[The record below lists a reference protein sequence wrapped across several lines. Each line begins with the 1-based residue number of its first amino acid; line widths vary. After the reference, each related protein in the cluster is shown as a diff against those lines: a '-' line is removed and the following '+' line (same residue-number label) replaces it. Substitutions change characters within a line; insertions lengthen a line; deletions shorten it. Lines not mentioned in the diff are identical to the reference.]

1 MEGWVPDK
9 HVSEAVIAGRLRFED
24 LPDVECR
31 WVVADLTVRGY
42 SAARIAEW
50 LQVSSRHVKRL
61 RAEAMTRVMV
71 ALVEENRR
79 AERLEREARSMRS
92 EIRSLRE
99 LNAVLDIWNDMAVE
113 AGWRREHAGR
123 VRPHAVGLP
132 PH

>member
-9 HVSEAVIAGRLRFED
+9 HVSEAVIAGRLHFED

-71 ALVEENRR
+71 SLVEENRR
-79 AERLEREARSMRS
+79 AEHLEREACQLRNDVRMMRG
-92 EIRSLRE
+92 
-99 LNAVLDIWNDMAVE
+99 DMRAVE
-113 AGWRREHAGR
+113 GVPPRHGGR
-123 VRPHAVGLP
+123 IYAVSSDGGVQLTLELG
-132 PH
+132 